1 MGLCKQ
7 GISSEAC
14 PSRTFSYYKLIT
26 FRKALGEKI
35 QQCAHYTNINVKKCS
50 IKEQKGNLKHKKTHL
65 FF

>member
-26 FRKALGEKI
+26 FRKALGEKNTTM
-35 QQCAHYTNINVKKCS
+35 CPLY
-50 IKEQKGNLKHKKTHL
+50 KHKREEMFNKGTERKS
-65 FF
+65 